1 MTICPL
7 SDPLSS
13 KVFILKVCMKV
24 IIEITANTAA
34 KAPKKFSCLSRKQ
47 IRRGIHFQFR
57 RYRLH
62 NPKVKIVGIIL
73 TITYIYIAVV
83 KNVFDKFAVNYAALI
98 CIFDF
103 KLVYIGSIRSPAFGK
118 ISYSDLLSPTT
129 LANVLTY
136 LLQSSEL
143 SEFP

>member
-1 MTICPL
+1 MSAFRPAVLEGFHIKSMYESHYRDYSKHRCK
-7 SDPLSS
+7 SS
-13 KVFILKVCMKV
+13 EKNSHAYPVNKFAAAFIFNFGDTVC
-24 IIEITANTAA
+24 II
-34 KAPKKFSCLSRKQ
+34 R
-47 IRRGIHFQFR
+47 
-57 RYRLH
+57 
-62 NPKVKIVGIIL
+62 KVKIVGIIL